1 MEEIKPWNGW
11 ITDHKLMVYY
21 WRWIV
26 DGINQILRRHAKE
39 LLFLKL
45 CSKIYIADKL
55 IPTEQESYKNPI
67 I

>member
-1 MEEIKPWNGW
+1 M
-11 ITDHKLMVYY
+11 
-21 WRWIV
+21 V
-26 DGINQILRRHAKE
+26 DGTNQILRSHAKE

-55 IPTEQESYKNPI
+55 LPTEQESYKSPI